1 MPLRRAGPIAYQGFD
16 YQFLVTV
23 WVALDLMFVRQR
35 CTAIVIEPPSQE
47 DIEATLG
54 GSEETT
60 SPGVIPGPVRLQI
73 QIKRRRTNAWTSND
87 FQRLLSGDQR
97 KRRASSRASA
107 LENLKTQGDLFYRL
121 VTDAAVAGSLKD
133 FTVEALDM
141 PGRALKLPGLRRKS
155 EQARSQASR
164 VGILEQMT
172 QLRLQME
179 IEKILSQRCRV
190 PASAMAE
197 CQRALLDAVESRVA
211 DDKLDTT
218 WSREELVEI
227 ILRHDGHLDDAPLP
241 QGFVPPLRY
250 SRFRGRLEDSYRL
263 LLLGAS
269 GLGKTTTAA
278 ALAHEHARASP
289 PFEVIRRRLTPG
301 EIRQQLTRP
310 GRMLFLL
317 EDPWGVDRPADDAQM
332 WTNEL
337 PRLFAEAS
345 CDKRFLVTSRDGL
358 FNTAMRDQPPMA
370 LVKAREDL
378 NMADYDA
385 EARWAI
391 LRGTL
396 TEGEDWRLDF
406 ISHHRDSILAKLTVP
421 LALSF
426 FGEKVCGL
434 SRPEDGNIDRLIHE
448 SLTESIGLTVFRTA
462 AELPPEEIAAITIVR
477 ALVRT
482 NQGVTEDEARAAS
495 RRHPPTYRHI
505 DVLKALRWLK
515 RARWLKEREG
525 RLYAHPL
532 VLEGLARL
540 MEEQPAGC
548 EEALLGLIEG
558 LVSHGEPELAHR
570 IVVAEMPGGHSLPSG
585 VCSAL
590 DNYLLDSLHQSVP
603 EEFFRRFD
611 SFARHTTAF
620 TPEAR
625 LARAFIHGES
635 GGGQFD
641 RWKQPTWSEAEWDE
655 VRRSEAARTLARNF
669 VRHVLPKAPLT
680 YDPDSFLAFLRHLGW
695 DLSEAF
701 RETARSVLG
710 THAGTHDV
718 IFEGALSRDASAFD
732 ELLLL
737 ILAKEA
743 EAFSTSD
750 TPEVSARYEKAC
762 EEVLDAGEAELVH
775 HDNSD
780 LAFSFDYPIRHLLR
794 ARRRAE
800 GYSWIV
806 QHPQKE
812 RLWSEWGEVLCD
824 EPLGKVTRIEV
835 MAFLEGSSDFALGQ
849 ASSVINVHPFPELTH
864 PLLHRLRT
872 ASLAGIRSCIEAL
885 CAIHAPQEIE
895 ELLRAEEPPFS
906 FVHRASMVMAA
917 KHIQSWKKLDAAAL
931 QQAFTRLLAPDEQ
944 AILDAIEA
952 GGRTSPF
959 KFKTPEFSAHERGL
973 LEDLAR
979 HGPERIA
986 VGATYVLA
994 ALGASIDEFAP
1005 RMLASDQP
1013 ETRRR
1018 VLGALWRTGKPGD
1031 RNLLRT
1037 ALSDRNY
1044 KCRIVALRL
1053 LARDASPQESVE
1065 LLEKGKDASAPV
1077 RQACATVIGIYKW
1090 EEGLDLLCT
1099 LLADRRNFSASP
1111 LTTEP
1116 PEYEVARA
1124 AVDAL
1129 ARFSQLPLRAIE
1141 NCLRVLNRSWTQA
1154 DDFHVPVRLIHA
1166 LALHPGDAIRQM
1178 LEERLDSEGSFTS
1191 ERGVA
1196 FPLRYAAA
1204 WGLARRLEAQP
1215 NERDKVSVPT
1225 IRRAAGHSNS
1235 WLAAPAILALAFCT
1249 PRLGSEVRQWLGCRT
1264 TTPER
1269 TALWAAALAYTGKTI
1284 PRAFLAKHL
1293 LQGHPF
1299 WLLLQRRSRNS
1310 AFTLAEWK
1318 LMLQE
1323 EPALAEWLLQIRPD
1337 EDVNACLRRMLS
1349 LLVGLQ
1355 AEELKHDDL
1364 RFDILPPPSNWLP
1377 LRLMTAFQ

>member
-1 MPLRRAGPIAYQGFD
+1 M
-16 YQFLVTV
+16 
-23 WVALDLMFVRQR
+23 ALDLVFVRQR

-54 GSEETT
+54 VSAEKTP
-60 SPGVIPGPVRLQI
+60 PGAIPDPVRLQI
-73 QIKRRRTNAWTSND
+73 QIKRRRTGVWTSND
-87 FQRLLSGDQR
+87 FQRLLSGEPR
-97 KRRASSRASA
+97 KRRAASRASP

-121 VTDAAVAGSLKD
+121 VTDAAVAGSLKG

-141 PGRALKLPGLRRKS
+141 PGRALNLPGLRRKS
-155 EQARSQASR
+155 EQTRSQASR

-172 QLRLQME
+172 QIRLQME

-190 PASAMAE
+190 PASTMAE
-197 CQRALLDAVESRVA
+197 CQRTLLDAVESRVA
-211 DDKLDTT
+211 DDRPDTT

-227 ILRHDGHLDDAPLP
+227 ILRHDGRLDDAPLP

-250 SRFRGRLEDSYRL
+250 SHFRGRLEDSYRL
-263 LLLGAS
+263 LLLGPS

-289 PFEVIRRRLTPG
+289 PFEIIRRKLTPG
-301 EIRQQLTRP
+301 EVRQHLTRP

-317 EDPWGVDRPADDAQM
+317 EDPWGIDRPADDAQL

-337 PRLFAEAS
+337 PRLFAEAR

-358 FNTAMRDQPPMA
+358 FNTAMRDQPPTA
-370 LVKAREDL
+370 LLKAREDL
-378 NMADYDA
+378 NVAGYDA

-396 TEGEDWRLDF
+396 AGGEDWQLDF
-406 ISHHRDSILAKLTVP
+406 ISHHRESILAKLTVP

-426 FGEKVCGL
+426 FGEKVRDL
-434 SRPEDGNIDRLIHE
+434 PRPEDGNIDRLIHE
-448 SLTESIGLTVFRTA
+448 SLTESIGQTVFRTA
-462 AELPPEEIAAITIVR
+462 AELPPEEVAAVTIVR

-482 NQGVTEDEARAAS
+482 NQGVTEEEARAAS
-495 RRHPPTYRHI
+495 RRHPPTYRHV

-515 RARWLKEREG
+515 RARWLKERAG
-525 RLYAHPL
+525 RLHAHPL

-540 MEEQPAGC
+540 MEEQPADC
-548 EEALLGLIEG
+548 EGALLGLIEG
-558 LVSHGEPELAHR
+558 LVSHGEPALAHR
-570 IVVAEMPGGHSLPSG
+570 IVVTEELGSHSLPTG
-585 VCSAL
+585 VRSAL
-590 DNYLLDSLHQSVP
+590 DGYLLDSLHQSVP
-603 EEFFRRFD
+603 EEFFQRFD
-611 SFARHTTAF
+611 TFARHTTAS
-620 TPEAR
+620 TPEAW

-635 GGGQFD
+635 RGGQFD
-641 RWKQPTWSEAEWDE
+641 RWKQPTWSESEWNE

-710 THAGTHDV
+710 THASTHDV
-718 IFEGALSRDASAFD
+718 IFEGALSSDTNAFD
-732 ELLLL
+732 ELLRLL
-737 ILAKEA
+737 LAKEA
-743 EAFSTSD
+743 EAFSTSY
-750 TPEVSARYEKAC
+750 TPEERARYERAC

-780 LAFSFDYPIRHLLR
+780 IVFSFDYPIRHLLR

-800 GYSWIV
+800 GYGWLL

-812 RLWSEWGEVLCD
+812 RLWTEWGEVLGD
-824 EPLGKVTRIEV
+824 EPPGTVAPGEL
-835 MAFLEGSSDFALGQ
+835 MAFLEGSPDFALSQ
-849 ASSVINVHPFPELTH
+849 ASSVISVHPSPELTH
-864 PLLHRLRT
+864 PLLQRLRT
-872 ASLAGIRSCIEAL
+872 ASLAGTRWCIEAL
-885 CAIHAPQEIE
+885 CALHSPREIE
-895 ELLRAEEPPFS
+895 GLLRSEGPPFS
-906 FVHRASMVMAA
+906 FVQRASMVTAA
-917 KHIQSWKKLDAAAL
+917 KHIQTWKKLDAAVL
-931 QQAFTRLLAPDEQ
+931 QQAFTRLLATDEQ
-944 AILDAIEA
+944 AVLDAIEA
-952 GGRTSPF
+952 GGSTNPF
-959 KFKTPEFSAHERGL
+959 KFKAPEFSAHERGL

-1013 ETRRR
+1013 ETRHT
-1018 VLGALWRTGKPGD
+1018 VLKALWQTGQPGN
-1031 RNLLRT
+1031 RNLLRA

-1044 KCRIVALRL
+1044 KCRIVALVL
-1053 LARDASPQESVE
+1053 LARDASPQERVE
-1065 LLEKGKDASAPV
+1065 LLEKGEDASAPV
-1077 RQACATVIGIYKW
+1077 REACASVIGTYAW
-1090 EEGLDLLCT
+1090 EDGLDLLCT

-1111 LTTEP
+1111 LTSEP
-1116 PEYEVARA
+1116 PAYKVARA
-1124 AVDAL
+1124 AADAL
-1129 ARFSQLPLRAIE
+1129 ARFSQLPSRIVE
-1141 NCLRVLNRSWTQA
+1141 HCLRSLKRSWTQG
-1154 DDFHVPVRLIHA
+1154 DDFHVPVRLIRA
-1166 LALHPGDAIRQM
+1166 LSSHPGDDIRQM

-1204 WGLARRLEAQP
+1204 WGLVRRLEEQP
-1215 NERDKVSVPT
+1215 DERDKVSVPT
-1225 IRRAAGHSNS
+1225 LRRAAGHSNS

-1249 PRLGSEVRQWLGCRT
+1249 PKLGSEVRQWLGCRT

-1269 TALWAAALAYTGKTI
+1269 TALWAAALAYTGRTI
-1284 PRAFLAKHL
+1284 PRALLNKHL

-1310 AFTLAEWK
+1310 PFTLAEWK
-1318 LMLQE
+1318 LLLQQ
-1323 EPALAEWLLQIRPD
+1323 EPALAEWLVQIRPD

-1355 AEELKHDDL
+1355 VEELKHDDL
-1364 RFDILPPPSNWLP
+1364 RFDILPPPSNWLS
-1377 LRLMTAFQ
+1377 LRLMTAFR